1 MCLGVECKY
10 MISRYDMY
18 HMTDIT
24 AGNLDS
30 EKELLVSSIL
40 SLTFLGVP
48 VLQCVIKLI
57 FREEK
62 NWKATKY
69 WWFG

>member
-10 MISRYDMY
+10 MIRYDTY

-30 EKELLVSSIL
+30 EKELLVSSVL
-40 SLTFLGVP
+40 PLAFLGVP
-48 VLQCVIKLI
+48 VLRVS
-57 FREEK
+57 
-62 NWKATKY
+62 
-69 WWFG
+69 